1 MFVPFLIMLREGLEA
16 ALIVSLIA
24 SYLKRTQRGRWIG
37 VMWIGVLLAAALC
50 LGLGIFINETT
61 GEFPQK
67 EQELFEGIVAVI
79 AVVILTWMVFWMRKV
94 SRNVK
99 VQLEQAV
106 DSALQRGNHHGWALV
121 MMVFFAVAREG
132 LESVFFLLAAF
143 QQDVGIW
150 PPLGAMLGLATAVV
164 LGFLLYWGGIR
175 LNLGAFF
182 KWTSLFILFVAAGL
196 AAGAIRAFHE
206 AGLWNHFQE
215 IAFDMSAVLSTHSLF
230 GTLMEGIFGYQEAPS
245 VSTMSAL
252 NRLLNCSPIWMAAL
266 TPVKMITSKK
276 PLIQNSPVSTVWKKH
291 CLATTPPKEWIST
304 LSSFIPMWSIYKNA
318 SVNWLSHLQKWLA
331 VQPD

>member
-206 AGLWNHFQE
+206 AGLWNHLSGNRLRYE
-215 IAFDMSAVLSTHSLF
+215 RGALNSLAFRYADGRYLWLSGSAERQRSRRLVYLSHP
-230 GTLMEGIFGYQEAPS
+230 GAGGICSAAARRGDS
-245 VSTMSAL
+245 VSLRVT
-252 NRLLNCSPIWMAAL
+252 
-266 TPVKMITSKK
+266 KMT
-276 PLIQNSPVSTVWKKH
+276 QTF
-291 CLATTPPKEWIST
+291 A
-304 LSSFIPMWSIYKNA
+304 
-318 SVNWLSHLQKWLA
+318 
-331 VQPD
+331 

>member
-37 VMWIGVLLAAALC
+37 IMWIGVLLAAALC

-67 EQELFEGIVAVI
+67 EQELFEGLVAVV

-99 VQLEQAV
+99 QHLEQAV
-106 DSALQRGNHHGWALV
+106 DNAFRRGGNQGWALV
-121 MMVFFAVAREG
+121 AMVFFAVAREG

-143 QQDVGIW
+143 QQDLGMW
-150 PPLGAMLGLATAVV
+150 PPLGAVLGLTTAVV

-175 LNLGAFF
+175 LNLAAFF
-182 KWTSLFILFVAAGL
+182 KWTSLFILLVAAGL

-206 AGLWNHFQE
+206 AGLWNHFQDV
-215 IAFDMSAVLSTHSLF
+215 AFDLSGVLSTHSLS
-230 GTLMEGIFGYQEAPS
+230 GTLLEGIFGYQEAPS
-245 VSTMSAL
+245 VSEVAVYLLYLLPAL
-252 NRLLNCSPIWMAAL
+252 ALYLLPPRL
-266 TPVKMITSKK
+266 
-276 PLIQNSPVSTVWKKH
+276 
-291 CLATTPPKEWIST
+291 
-304 LSSFIPMWSIYKNA
+304 
-318 SVNWLSHLQKWLA
+318 
-331 VQPD
+331 QPDVVQ

>member
-37 VMWIGVLLAAALC
+37 VMWIGVILAAALC

-67 EQELFEGIVAVI
+67 EQELFEGLVAVV

-99 VQLEQAV
+99 QQLEQAV
-106 DSALQRGNHHGWALV
+106 DNALQMGNNHGRAPI

-143 QQDVGIW
+143 QQDLGIW
-150 PPLGAMLGLATAVV
+150 PPLGAILGLATAIV

-175 LNLGAFF
+175 LNLGVFF
-182 KWTSLFILFVAAGL
+182 RWTSLFILLVAAGL

-206 AGLWNHFQE
+206 AGLWNAFQDV
-215 IAFDMSAVLSTHSLF
+215 AFDLSGTLTTHSLF
-230 GTLMEGIFGYQEAPS
+230 GTLLEGIFGYQEAPS
-245 VSTMSAL
+245 VSEVAVYFLYLIPAL
-252 NRLLNCSPIWMAAL
+252 VLFFWPPR
-266 TPVKMITSKK
+266 
-276 PLIQNSPVSTVWKKH
+276 
-291 CLATTPPKEWIST
+291 ATTST
-304 LSSFIPMWSIYKNA
+304 SR
-318 SVNWLSHLQKWLA
+318 LA
-331 VQPD
+331 P

>member
-24 SYLKRTQRGRWIG
+24 SYLKRTQRSQWFGAMWAG
-37 VMWIGVLLAAALC
+37 VFVAAALC
-50 LGLGIFINETT
+50 LGVGYFINETT

-67 EQELFEGIVAVI
+67 QQEMFEGIVAVI
-79 AVVILTWMVFWMRKV
+79 AVVVLTWMVFWMRKV

-99 VQLEQAV
+99 AELEQAV
-106 DSALQRGNHHGWALV
+106 DNALQKGNSSGWALIF
-121 MMVFFAVAREG
+121 MVFLAVAREG

-143 QQDVGIW
+143 QQDVGIA

-164 LGFLLYWGGIR
+164 LGMLIYWGGVR

-206 AGLWNHFQE
+206 AGLWNHFQD
-215 IAFDMSAVLSTHSLF
+215 IAFNMSNQLSTSSLI
-230 GTLMEGIFGYQEAPS
+230 GTLLEGVFGYQESPS
-245 VSTMSAL
+245 VSEVAVWWIYLLPAL
-252 NRLLNCSPIWMAAL
+252 LLFFMPVRTQAETLRAAR
-266 TPVKMITSKK
+266 
-276 PLIQNSPVSTVWKKH
+276 
-291 CLATTPPKEWIST
+291 
-304 LSSFIPMWSIYKNA
+304 
-318 SVNWLSHLQKWLA
+318 
-331 VQPD
+331 

>member
-1 MFVPFLIMLREGLEA
+1 
-16 ALIVSLIA
+16 
-24 SYLKRTQRGRWIG
+24 
-37 VMWIGVLLAAALC
+37 MWIGVLLAAALC

-143 QQDVGIW
+143 QQDVGID
-150 PPLGAMLGLATAVV
+150 LA
-164 LGFLLYWGGIR
+164 
-175 LNLGAFF
+175 
-182 KWTSLFILFVAAGL
+182 AAGCN
-196 AAGAIRAFHE
+196 ARSCYCRGARLPALL
-206 AGLWNHFQE
+206 GRYSPQSWC
-215 IAFDMSAVLSTHSLF
+215 
-230 GTLMEGIFGYQEAPS
+230 IF
-245 VSTMSAL
+245 
-252 NRLLNCSPIWMAAL
+252 
-266 TPVKMITSKK
+266 
-276 PLIQNSPVSTVWKKH
+276 
-291 CLATTPPKEWIST
+291 
-304 LSSFIPMWSIYKNA
+304 
-318 SVNWLSHLQKWLA
+318 
-331 VQPD
+331 

>member
-79 AVVILTWMVFWMRKV
+79 AVVILTRMVFWMRKV

-121 MMVFFAVAREG
+121 MMVFLPLQGKGWSRSFSCWRHFNKMSGSGRRWVQC
-132 LESVFFLLAAF
+132 SVLLLP
-143 QQDVGIW
+143 W
-150 PPLGAMLGLATAVV
+150 
-164 LGFLLYWGGIR
+164 
-175 LNLGAFF
+175 
-182 KWTSLFILFVAAGL
+182 
-196 AAGAIRAFHE
+196 
-206 AGLWNHFQE
+206 
-215 IAFDMSAVLSTHSLF
+215 
-230 GTLMEGIFGYQEAPS
+230 
-245 VSTMSAL
+245 
-252 NRLLNCSPIWMAAL
+252 C
-266 TPVKMITSKK
+266 
-276 PLIQNSPVSTVWKKH
+276 
-291 CLATTPPKEWIST
+291 
-304 LSSFIPMWSIYKNA
+304 
-318 SVNWLSHLQKWLA
+318 
-331 VQPD
+331 